1 MITNLLFSVNVVAPL
16 FILMAA
22 GYFARK
28 IHFVAPEFLSQMN
41 RFVFQFLLPLMLFQ
55 DIRET
60 YQGDFS
66 NIKMISYAVAGIF
79 GIILLTTVIIRL
91 TVKRKGQ
98 QGSMI
103 QGIYRSN
110 FLIYGFPL
118 AKAMY
123 GEEAVGDIAMLMA
136 IVIPIYNVAAV
147 IVLTLHS
154 EHRSEKIIFTKLIK
168 DIVTNPLIIGSFLGI
183 IFGAADIKFPHFLEQ
198 PVAQLSGI
206 ATPLALFVMG
216 GEFRFGRLKHNYGKA
231 VTATVARLIIIPV
244 VMIYICIHAGFR
256 GSELA
261 VFISLFATPT
271 AVVSYIMAD
280 NMGNDG
286 ELAAQI
292 VVLTTVASCLTIFVI
307 VYLLRTWS
315 YL

>member
-28 IHFVAPEFLSQMN
+28 IHFVSPEFLAQMN

-66 NIKMISYAVAGIF
+66 NTKMIAYALGGVF
-79 GIILLTTVIIRL
+79 GVIILTTVLVHIFIR
-91 TVKRKGQ
+91 RKGQ

-123 GEEAVGDIAMLMA
+123 GDEATANIAMLMA
-136 IVIPIYNVAAV
+136 IIIPVYNIVAV
-147 IVLTLHS
+147 VVLTLHS
-154 EHRSEKIIFTKLIK
+154 EHNNERISLTRLFKG
-168 DIVTNPLIIGSFLGI
+168 IVTNPLIIGSVVGV
-183 IFGAADIKFPHFLEQ
+183 IFGAVHIEFPHFLEQ
-198 PVAQLSGI
+198 PVSQLAGV

-216 GEFRFGRLKHNYGKA
+216 GEFRFSRLKHHYGKA
-231 VTATVARLIIIPV
+231 ITATVARLVVIPV
-244 VMIYICIHAGFR
+244 VLLYICINAGFR

-261 VFISLFATPT
+261 VFVSLFATPT

-292 VVLTTVASCLTIFVI
+292 VVLTTVASCLTIFLI
-307 VYLLRTWS
+307 VYFLKTWG

>member
-1 MITNLLFSVNVVAPL
+1 MTNLLFSVNVVAPL

-22 GYFARK
+22 GYFARR
-28 IHFVAPEFLSQMN
+28 IRFVAGDFLGQMN

-60 YQGDFS
+60 YEGDFS
-66 NIKMISYAVAGIF
+66 NTKMITYATVGIF
-79 GIILLTTVIIRL
+79 AIILFATVFTHIFY
-91 TVKRKGQ
+91 KRKGT

-123 GEEAVGDIAMLMA
+123 GDAAVGNIAMLMA
-136 IVIPIYNVAAV
+136 IVIPVYNAMAV
-147 IVLTLHS
+147 IILSLHS
-154 EHRSEKIIFTKLIK
+154 EHNNEKISFFKLLK
-168 DIVTNPLIIGSFLGI
+168 DIITNPLIIGSCLGLL
-183 IFGAADIKFPHFLEQ
+183 FGAADVNFPNFIEQ
-198 PVAQLSGI
+198 PVAQLAGI

-216 GEFRFGRLKHNYGKA
+216 GEFRFDRLRHNIGKA
-231 VTATVARLIIIPV
+231 VTATVLRLVVIPTV
-244 VMIYICIHAGFR
+244 ILWICINAGFR

-261 VFISLFATPT
+261 VFVSLFATPT

-286 ELAAQI
+286 ELSAQI
-292 VVLTTVASCLTIFVI
+292 VVLSTAASCITIFLI
-307 VYLLRTWS
+307 VYVLRTMG